1 MKNERKGGARKGAG
15 RKAKQEIE
23 QTAFGI
29 NLRALRKEAGI
40 KQRIIAEACGVS
52 MQTITSWEIGDT
64 EPGSL
69 AALCKLADLFHVSL
83 DKLVGRA
90 KPSENIQTVTV
101 NGGDYNAPVAGR
113 DINGNVGGRG
123 AKPCKDCAAKDRLIA
138 SQQQTI
144 DRLSKMLEGL
154 AASKK

>member
-1 MKNERKGGARKGAG
+1 MKGETKQTARNGLSG
-15 RKAKQEIE
+15 RRAKSDEE
-23 QTAFGI
+23 QTAFGA
-29 NLRALRKEAGI
+29 NLRALRKESGI
-40 KQRIIAEACGVS
+40 KQRIVAETAGVS
-52 MQTITSWEIGDT
+52 MQTVTSWETGVT

-69 AALCKLADLFHVSL
+69 ATLCKLADLFRVSL
-83 DKLVGRA
+83 DRLVGHI
-90 KPSENIQTVTV
+90 EVTGNVVTV

-138 SQQQTI
+138 SQQATI

-154 AASKK
+154 AAAKK